1 VSLSAFQEG
10 THSGLK
16 KPLFLK
22 YARFGIAKPPE
33 FPYET
38 SPMPNLTKRDL
49 VMSIADK
56 TGLTQQEVFSVIQHT
71 LDGIV
76 EGLATG
82 RDVELR
88 NFGVFDVRLTKP
100 RVGRNPKKPQNE
112 VQIPPRAIVKFRAGK
127 IMKARVLERTAL
139 LTK

>member
-1 VSLSAFQEG
+1 MDF
-10 THSGLK
+10 
-16 KPLFLK
+16 
-22 YARFGIAKPPE
+22 RFFIAN
-33 FPYET
+33 FRQNSYET
-38 SPMPNLTKRDL
+38 PPMANLTKRDL
-49 VMSIADK
+49 VMAIADK
-56 TGLTQQEVFSVIQHT
+56 TGLTQQEVFSVIQLT

-100 RVGRNPKKPQNE
+100 RVGRNPKKPQEE
-112 VQIPPRAIVKFRAGK
+112 VQIPPRAIVKVRAGK
-127 IMKARVLERTAL
+127 IMKARVLERTSL